1 MEASVAIP
9 SSLHKHSN
17 STQFLPRQFFFYT
30 GLITLFLLAF
40 NILWSCSST
49 FPCPSFL
56 PTLSYLAC
64 YRGHDRLFT
73 FTMTCWGVN
82 LFIFT
87 FISFLHLKTDS
98 RLYNYSLTFS
108 GFIISAL
115 QPCIAVIDEAN
126 TSYYAKIEKIHAVLM
141 IILVFFILFW
151 FFIAGHSRKLTQ
163 GVKQYTNLM
172 VFVGCWSILQWF
184 YAEKQ
189 GIVFNYNVEAVS
201 EWLAVTLAVFCP
213 FVYAS
218 SYGVLRVKTSKRK
231 D

>member
-1 MEASVAIP
+1 MEAVPTIP
-9 SSLHKHSN
+9 SSAHKDSN
-17 STQFLPRQFFFYT
+17 TTQFSPKGLFFYT
-30 GLITLFLLAF
+30 GLIMLFLLTF
-40 NILWSCSST
+40 NILWSCTST
-49 FPCPSFL
+49 FPCSHFL

-73 FTMTCWGVN
+73 FTMTYWGVN

-87 FISFLHLKTDS
+87 FFSFLHFKTDS
-98 RLYNYSLTFS
+98 KLFNYSLIFS

-126 TSYYAKIEKIHAVLM
+126 TSYYAKIEKIHAVMM
-141 IILVFFILFW
+141 IILIFFILFW
-151 FFIAGHSRKLTQ
+151 VFLTGNSGKLSQ
-163 GVKQYTNLM
+163 GVRKYTNLM

-189 GIVFNYNVEAVS
+189 GLVFNYNIEAVS

-213 FVYAS
+213 CVYAS
-218 SYGVLRVKTSKRK
+218 SYGALRIKTSKRK